1 MGFAR
6 AMDGFASLYSIRW
19 KTKWL
24 AAISLGLAVTAC
36 QKEALESSPPEV
48 SKKQETLLHYEVYSP
63 EDSDQEAIEFY
74 ESCLQVFHD
83 QNGPE
88 QTALNK
94 AIWLM
99 EGAMN
104 AFFGDSLY
112 LEEDSMIVL
121 QQLYTLEL
129 SESETV
135 RNADIKSSFEAEYH
149 RIKSTLQGDP
159 SLSFSIFDVQVSS
172 ISGAEVVLR
181 FNTFLQVNASSVSSY
196 AWPNVPPATVGRY
209 AGISAECG
217 LLTGAGAYEHVQWQT
232 RQTLP
237 ALLYPLNFNRTHPR
251 FNVVYFNS
259 DAGAKGTLYF
269 DGTWMLGHTKAI
281 FQHHV
286 GLIPIGTCVTPQ
298 EQDSYSQMLADNLYQ
313 FVSKRTH
320 WDGVSNLRVKGGG
333 QVSGSSLTAW
343 LFDGVLSKNILLNQ
357 KLTPCNLGIDC

>member
-1 MGFAR
+1 
-6 AMDGFASLYSIRW
+6 MDGFASLYSIRW

-74 ESCLQVFHD
+74 ESCLEVFD
-83 QNGPE
+83 DENAAE

-121 QQLYTLEL
+121 QQLYTIEL

-149 RIKSTLQGDP
+149 RIKSTLQGDL

-217 LLTGAGAYEHVQWQT
+217 LLTGVGAYEHVQWQT

-251 FNVVYFNS
+251 FNVVSFSS
-259 DAGAKGTLYF
+259 DLGSIGSMYM
-269 DGTWMLGHTKAI
+269 DGTWMLGQINALYN
-281 FQHHV
+281 HHK
-286 GLIPIGTCVTPQ
+286 GLQPIQTCVLPN
-298 EQDSYSQMLADNLYQ
+298 EQDGYSQRLSNELYQ
-313 FVSKRTH
+313 IVGKRTY
-320 WDGVSNLRVKGGG
+320 WDGVSNLEVDNISGF
-333 QVSGSSLTAW
+333 GSSSTYWQFKGQFSKTIELKDK
-343 LFDGVLSKNILLNQ
+343 LSPCLLGFD
-357 KLTPCNLGIDC
+357 C